1 MKPFI
6 HEDFLLNNNTARRL
20 YHQYSENLPV
30 IDFHCHLS
38 PAMIADDMQFDNI
51 TQAWLEGDHYKWRA
65 MRANGI
71 DEKFCTGKAPDIEK
85 IQKVGGNRACHG
97 R

>member
-6 HEDFLLNNNTARRL
+6 NDSFLLTNKAGYSL
-20 YHQYSENLPV
+20 YHKFAENKPI

-38 PAMIADDMQFDNI
+38 PAMIADDRRFENL

-65 MRANGI
+65 KIGRASCRG
-71 DEKFCTGKAPDIEK
+71 T
-85 IQKVGGNRACHG
+85 V
-97 R
+97 